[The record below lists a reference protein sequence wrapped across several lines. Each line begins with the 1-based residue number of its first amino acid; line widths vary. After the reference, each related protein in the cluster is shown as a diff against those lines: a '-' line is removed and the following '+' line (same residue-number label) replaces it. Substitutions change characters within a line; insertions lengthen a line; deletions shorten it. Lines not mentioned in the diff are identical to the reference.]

1 MTSVREDVG
10 NAYSTTPYSSSLKV
24 RGLKNRTRQ
33 RQLLI
38 CQLLRTGVN
47 SYRTTG
53 GAMLNIRL
61 YLATVAV
68 LALAGY
74 GWGLWQHQTGW
85 QGGRTALLAEQMR
98 QTEKQR
104 IEVEQR
110 QQEVETKA
118 AEAEQQ
124 GEAKT
129 VTITKEVIRY
139 VKTPGRTVCVFPDE
153 RVQLKARA
161 VANANFIPG
170 FDDPAVQDATSGK

>member
-1 MTSVREDVG
+1 
-10 NAYSTTPYSSSLKV
+10 
-24 RGLKNRTRQ
+24 
-33 RQLLI
+33 
-38 CQLLRTGVN
+38 
-47 SYRTTG
+47 
-53 GAMLNIRL
+53 MLNWRL
-61 YLATVAV
+61 YLITVSA
-68 LALAGY
+68 LSLAGY
-74 GWGLWQHQTGW
+74 GWGLYQHNAGW
-85 QGGRTALLAEQMR
+85 REGREALLTEQMR

-104 IEVEQR
+104 VEVEQR

-153 RVQLKARA
+153 RVQLRARA

-170 FDDPAVQDATSGK
+170 FDGPAVQDATASQ